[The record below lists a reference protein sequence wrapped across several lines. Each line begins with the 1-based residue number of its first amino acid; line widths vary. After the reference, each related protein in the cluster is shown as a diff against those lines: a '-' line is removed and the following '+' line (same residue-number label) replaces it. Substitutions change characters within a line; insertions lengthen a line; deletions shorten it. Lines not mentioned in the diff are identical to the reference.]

1 MAGSLVDEFI
11 VNCVARQ
18 GTLLIGVITLL
29 IGVITSLIGL
39 FREHLHLIKN
49 LEILKVLLSQ
59 IKSFSSLPK

>member
-11 VNCVARQ
+11 VKCVARQ
-18 GTLLIGVITLL
+18 GTLLIGVIT
-29 IGVITSLIGL
+29 GLIGL

-49 LEILKVLLSQ
+49 LEVLKILLSQ